1 MKKIGLM
8 AIALLVILGGVTACS
23 GGKKEKETTTT
34 QTQANQQG
42 TVTTSTKPVSGS
54 STSWRDMPIYP
65 GSKEYFKISSDE
77 SETVNDKP
85 AIYESRMYE
94 TSDKKDQ
101 VVTFYKDKMAA
112 NGWTEKSWM
121 DLGSEG
127 QESSL
132 AEYEKNGGDNIAVV
146 QISNTDK
153 NTLIKL
159 DTKYP
164 K

>member
-1 MKKIGLM
+1 
-8 AIALLVILGGVTACS
+8 
-23 GGKKEKETTTT
+23 
-34 QTQANQQG
+34 
-42 TVTTSTKPVSGS
+42 
-54 STSWRDMPIYP
+54 
-65 GSKEYFKISSDE
+65 
-77 SETVNDKP
+77 
-85 AIYESRMYE
+85 
-94 TSDKKDQ
+94 
-101 VVTFYKDKMAA
+101 
-112 NGWTEKSWM
+112 M